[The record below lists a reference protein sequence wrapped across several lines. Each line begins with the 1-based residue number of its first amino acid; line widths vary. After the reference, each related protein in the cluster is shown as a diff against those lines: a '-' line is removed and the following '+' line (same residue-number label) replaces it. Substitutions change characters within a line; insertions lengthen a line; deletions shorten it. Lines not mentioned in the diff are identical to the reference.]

1 MTSFQRIGTFSSPN
15 NDLYQET
22 LTDRS
27 ASAIYSDFLLDPD
40 NTLCFLEEHKI
51 KILPRNTDQ
60 SIICFLSTSLVVQS
74 TSENPVIS
82 RIIEVLMFKPKLCN
96 ALQIPQYTFYILPM
110 IQSWGAN
117 KLSQLVDNK
126 CYVWSC
132 ICQILKYTY
141 GLSKSVGFD
150 IGSQSV
156 VNYLHVIICV
166 RHVDS
171 FSISNFLE

>member
-1 MTSFQRIGTFSSPN
+1 MTGFQRIGTFSSPS
-15 NDLYQET
+15 NDLNQET

-40 NTLCFLEEHKI
+40 NTLYFLEEDEI
-51 KILPRNTDQ
+51 KVLPRNTYQ
-60 SIICFLSTSLVVQS
+60 SAICFLSTSLVVQS
-74 TSENPVIS
+74 TSETPVIS
-82 RIIEVLMFKPKLCN
+82 RIIEVLMFKPKLCS

-126 CYVWSC
+126 CYVWAC

-156 VNYLHVIICV
+156 VNCLHVIICV
-166 RHVDS
+166 RYIPLVS
-171 FSISNFLE
+171 LRA